1 MIKVCVKFKCDK
13 HLGIEEVVKN
23 FKIINLTHK
32 IFVLNSVF
40 IVVFY
45 AMRLTKQDSTCI
57 CFKEFLN

>member
-13 HLGIEEVVKN
+13 HLGIEGVVKN

-45 AMRLTKQDSTCI
+45 AMRLTKQDSTYI
-57 CFKEFLN
+57 CFEEFLN